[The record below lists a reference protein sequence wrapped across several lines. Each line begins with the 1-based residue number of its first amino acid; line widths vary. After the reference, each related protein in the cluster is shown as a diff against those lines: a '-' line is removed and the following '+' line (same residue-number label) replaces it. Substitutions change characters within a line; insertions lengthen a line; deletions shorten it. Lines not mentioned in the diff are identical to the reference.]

1 MQCGWCHRRLQ
12 DDGQDQPHPAIPHPL
27 PSPLAARRNQLLT
40 TEWLYPHD
48 RHFTAVPDHG
58 STRGM
63 GARYAAIVR
72 GCSLQA
78 LLLIAILAAP
88 TSPADSGS
96 PYLAQLASQHSGPTP
111 SWEVTHLG
119 KTTRKVG
126 NHRN

>member
-1 MQCGWCHRRLQ
+1 MMVRTSLILPFRIHCPPRSLRDARATRLSV
-12 DDGQDQPHPAIPHPL
+12 PPA
-27 PSPLAARRNQLLT
+27 AQLLT